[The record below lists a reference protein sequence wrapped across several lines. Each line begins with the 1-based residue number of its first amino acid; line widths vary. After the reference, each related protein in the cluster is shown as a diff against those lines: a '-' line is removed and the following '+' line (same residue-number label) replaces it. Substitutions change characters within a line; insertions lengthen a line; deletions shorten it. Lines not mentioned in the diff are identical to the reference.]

1 MKEKN
6 KKILFITLFITVAA
20 LMRLIPHPPNFVPIT
35 AIAIFAGVKLNNIK
49 IAYAIPISIMLIS
62 DLFIGFYSISL
73 FVYLAFILIITYS
86 SFIKKYSIK
95 NIILSSVMFFIITN
109 FGVWVLPGGYPNN
122 IEGLIL
128 CYTAAIPFFTNSII
142 ADLFFSAILYYGF
155 EQIEKRYLILK
166 S

>member
-6 KKILFITLFITVAA
+6 KKILFITLFIIVAA

-35 AIAIFAGVKLNNIK
+35 AIAIFAGVKFNNIK
-49 IAYAIPISIMLIS
+49 IAYTIPISIMLIS

-86 SFIKKYSIK
+86 SFIKKYSLK
-95 NIILSSVMFFIITN
+95 NIILSSVMFFVITN
-109 FGVWVLPGGYPNN
+109 FGVWLMGGYPKS
-122 IEGLIL
+122 IEGLVL
-128 CYTAAIPFFTNSII
+128 CYTMAIPFFTNSII

-155 EQIEKRYLILK
+155 EKIEKRYLILK

>member
-6 KKILFITLFITVAA
+6 KKILFITLFIIVAA

-86 SFIKKYSIK
+86 SFIKKYRIK
-95 NIILSSVMFFIITN
+95 NIILSSVIFFIITN
-109 FGVWVLPGGYPNN
+109 FGVWLMGGYPKS
-122 IEGLIL
+122 IEGLVL
-128 CYTAAIPFFTNSII
+128 CYTMAIPFFTNSII

>member
-6 KKILFITLFITVAA
+6 KKILFITLFIIVAA

-35 AIAIFAGVKLNNIK
+35 AIAIFAGVKFNNIK

-95 NIILSSVMFFIITN
+95 NIILSSVIFFIITN
-109 FGVWVLPGGYPNN
+109 FGVWLMGGYPKS
-122 IEGLIL
+122 IEGLVL
-128 CYTAAIPFFTNSII
+128 CYTMAIPFFTNSII

>member
-6 KKILFITLFITVAA
+6 KKILFITLFIIVVA

-35 AIAIFAGVKLNNIK
+35 AIAIFAGVRFNNI
-49 IAYAIPISIMLIS
+49 ILAYAVPISIMLIS
-62 DLFIGFYSISL
+62 DFFIGFSSISL
-73 FVYLAFILIITYS
+73 FVYLAFILITSYS
-86 SFIKKYSIK
+86 YFIKKSSIK
-95 NIILSSVMFFIITN
+95 NILLSSIIFFIITN

>member
-6 KKILFITLFITVAA
+6 KKILFITLFIIVAA

-35 AIAIFAGVKLNNIK
+35 AIAIFAGVKFNNIK

-86 SFIKKYSIK
+86 SFIKKYSLK
-95 NIILSSVMFFIITN
+95 NIILSSVMFFVITN
-109 FGVWVLPGGYPNN
+109 FGVWLMGGYPKS
-122 IEGLIL
+122 IEGLVL
-128 CYTAAIPFFTNSII
+128 CYTMAIPFFTNSII

-155 EQIEKRYLILK
+155 EKIEKRYLILK

>member
-6 KKILFITLFITVAA
+6 KKILFITLFIIVAA

-109 FGVWVLPGGYPNN
+109 FGVWLIGGYPKS
-122 IEGLIL
+122 IEGLAL
-128 CYTAAIPFFTNSII
+128 CYTMAIPFFTNSII

-155 EQIEKRYLILK
+155 EKIEKRYLILK

>member
-95 NIILSSVMFFIITN
+95 NIILSSVIFFIITN
-109 FGVWVLPGGYPNN
+109 FGVWLMGGYPKS
-122 IEGLIL
+122 IEGLVL
-128 CYTAAIPFFTNSII
+128 CYTMAIPFFTNSII

>member
-62 DLFIGFYSISL
+62 DLFIGFYTISL

-95 NIILSSVMFFIITN
+95 NIILSSVIFFIITN
-109 FGVWVLPGGYPNN
+109 FGVWLMGGYPKN
-122 IEGLIL
+122 IEGLVL
-128 CYTAAIPFFTNSII
+128 CYTMAIPFFTNSII

>member
-6 KKILFITLFITVAA
+6 KKILFITLFITVVA

-95 NIILSSVMFFIITN
+95 NIILSSVIFFIITN
-109 FGVWVLPGGYPNN
+109 FGVWLMGGYPKS
-122 IEGLIL
+122 IEGLVL
-128 CYTAAIPFFTNSII
+128 CYTMAIPFFTNSII

-155 EQIEKRYLILK
+155 EKIEKRYLILK

>member
-6 KKILFITLFITVAA
+6 KKILFITLFIIVAA

-35 AIAIFAGVKLNNIK
+35 AIAIFAGVKFNNIK

-86 SFIKKYSIK
+86 SFNKKYSIK

-109 FGVWVLPGGYPNN
+109 FGVWLMGGYPKN

-128 CYTAAIPFFTNSII
+128 CYTMAIPFFTNSLM

-155 EQIEKRYLILK
+155 EKIERKYLIFNK
-166 S
+166 

>member
-6 KKILFITLFITVAA
+6 KKILFITLFIIVAA

-35 AIAIFAGVKLNNIK
+35 AIAIFAGVKFNNIK

-109 FGVWVLPGGYPNN
+109 FGVWLMGGYPKSV
-122 IEGLIL
+122 EGLVL
-128 CYTAAIPFFTNSII
+128 CYTMAIPFFTNSII

-155 EQIEKRYLILK
+155 EKIEKRYLILK

>member
-6 KKILFITLFITVAA
+6 KKILFITLFIIVAA

-35 AIAIFAGVKLNNIK
+35 AIAIFAGVKFNNIK

-86 SFIKKYSIK
+86 SLIKKYSLK
-95 NIILSSVMFFIITN
+95 NIILSSVMFFVITN
-109 FGVWVLPGGYPNN
+109 FGVWLMGGYPKS
-122 IEGLIL
+122 IEGLVL
-128 CYTAAIPFFTNSII
+128 CYTMAIPFFTNSII

-155 EQIEKRYLILK
+155 EKIEKRYLILK

>member
-109 FGVWVLPGGYPNN
+109 FGVWLMGGYPKS
-122 IEGLIL
+122 IEGLVL
-128 CYTAAIPFFTNSII
+128 CYTMAIPFFTNSII

>member
-6 KKILFITLFITVAA
+6 KKILFITLFIIVAA

-35 AIAIFAGVKLNNIK
+35 AIAIFAGVKFNNIK

-73 FVYLAFILIITYS
+73 FVYLAFILIITYN
-86 SFIKKYSIK
+86 SFIKKYSLK
-95 NIILSSVMFFIITN
+95 NIILSSVMFFVITN
-109 FGVWVLPGGYPNN
+109 FGVWLMGGYPKS
-122 IEGLIL
+122 IEGLVL
-128 CYTAAIPFFTNSII
+128 CYTMAIPFFTNSII

-155 EQIEKRYLILK
+155 EKIEKRYLILK

>member
-62 DLFIGFYSISL
+62 DLFIGFYTISL

-95 NIILSSVMFFIITN
+95 NIILSSVIFFIITN
-109 FGVWVLPGGYPNN
+109 FGVWLMGGYPKS
-122 IEGLIL
+122 IEGLVL
-128 CYTAAIPFFTNSII
+128 CYTMAIPFFTNSII

>member
-1 MKEKN
+1 MKKKN
-6 KKILFITLFITVAA
+6 KKILFITLFIIVAA

-35 AIAIFAGVKLNNIK
+35 AIAIFAGVKFNNIK

-86 SFIKKYSIK
+86 SFNKKYSIK

-109 FGVWVLPGGYPNN
+109 FGVWLMGGYPKSV
-122 IEGLIL
+122 EGLVL
-128 CYTAAIPFFTNSII
+128 CYTMAIPFFTNSII

>member
-1 MKEKN
+1 
-6 KKILFITLFITVAA
+6 
-20 LMRLIPHPPNFVPIT
+20 MRLIPHPPNFVPIT
-35 AIAIFAGVKLNNIK
+35 AIAIFAGVKFNNIK

-86 SFIKKYSIK
+86 SFNKKYSIK

-109 FGVWVLPGGYPNN
+109 FGVWLMGGYPKSV
-122 IEGLIL
+122 EGLVL
-128 CYTAAIPFFTNSII
+128 CYTMAIPFFTNSII

-155 EQIEKRYLILK
+155 EKIEKRYLILN

>member
-35 AIAIFAGVKLNNIK
+35 AIAIFAGVKFNNIK

-62 DLFIGFYSISL
+62 DLFIGFYTISL

-95 NIILSSVMFFIITN
+95 NIILSSVIFFIITN
-109 FGVWVLPGGYPNN
+109 FGVWLMGGYPKS
-122 IEGLIL
+122 IEGLVL
-128 CYTAAIPFFTNSII
+128 CYTMAIPFFTNSII

>member
-86 SFIKKYSIK
+86 SFIKKYRIK
-95 NIILSSVMFFIITN
+95 NIILSSVIFFIITN
-109 FGVWVLPGGYPNN
+109 FGVWLMGGYPKS
-122 IEGLIL
+122 IEGLVL
-128 CYTAAIPFFTNSII
+128 CYTMAIPFFTNSII

>member
-6 KKILFITLFITVAA
+6 KKILFITLFIIVAA

-35 AIAIFAGVKLNNIK
+35 AIAIFAGVKFNNIK

-109 FGVWVLPGGYPNN
+109 FGVWLMGGYPKS
-122 IEGLIL
+122 IEGLVL
-128 CYTAAIPFFTNSII
+128 CYTMAIPFFTNSII

>member
-6 KKILFITLFITVAA
+6 KKILFITLFIIVAA

-35 AIAIFAGVKLNNIK
+35 AIAIFAGVKFNNIK

-95 NIILSSVMFFIITN
+95 NIILSSVIFFIITN
-109 FGVWVLPGGYPNN
+109 FGVWLMGGYPKS
-122 IEGLIL
+122 IEGLLL
-128 CYTAAIPFFTNSII
+128 CYTMAIPFFTNSII

>member
-35 AIAIFAGVKLNNIK
+35 AIAIFAGVKFNNIK

-109 FGVWVLPGGYPNN
+109 FGVWLMGGYPKS
-122 IEGLIL
+122 IEGLVL
-128 CYTAAIPFFTNSII
+128 CYTMAIPFFTNSII

>member
-6 KKILFITLFITVAA
+6 KKILFITLFIIVVA

-35 AIAIFAGVKLNNIK
+35 AIAIFAGVRFNNI
-49 IAYAIPISIMLIS
+49 ILAYAVPISIMLIS
-62 DLFIGFYSISL
+62 DFFIGFSSISL
-73 FVYLAFILIITYS
+73 FVYLAFILITTYS
-86 SFIKKYSIK
+86 YIFKKYSIK
-95 NIILSSVMFFIITN
+95 NILLSSLIFFVITN
-109 FGVWVLPGGYPNN
+109 FGVWLIGGYPKN

-128 CYTAAIPFFTNSII
+128 CYTMAIPFFTNSLM

>member
-6 KKILFITLFITVAA
+6 KKILFITLFIIVAA

-35 AIAIFAGVKLNNIK
+35 AIAIFAGVKFNNIK
-49 IAYAIPISIMLIS
+49 IAYTIPISIMLIS

-86 SFIKKYSIK
+86 SFIKKYSLK
-95 NIILSSVMFFIITN
+95 NIILSSVMFFVITN
-109 FGVWVLPGGYPNN
+109 FGVWLMGGYPKS
-122 IEGLIL
+122 IEGLVL
-128 CYTAAIPFFTNSII
+128 CYTMAIPFFTNSII

>member
-86 SFIKKYSIK
+86 SFNKKYSIK

-109 FGVWVLPGGYPNN
+109 FGVWLMGGYPKSV
-122 IEGLIL
+122 EGLVL
-128 CYTAAIPFFTNSII
+128 CYTMAIPFFTNSII

-155 EQIEKRYLILK
+155 EKIEKRYLILN

>member
-35 AIAIFAGVKLNNIK
+35 AIAIFAGVKFNNIK

-95 NIILSSVMFFIITN
+95 NIILSSVIFFIITN
-109 FGVWVLPGGYPNN
+109 FGVWLMGGYPKS
-122 IEGLIL
+122 IEGLVL
-128 CYTAAIPFFTNSII
+128 CYTMAIPFFTNSII

>member
-6 KKILFITLFITVAA
+6 KKILFITLFIIVAA

-95 NIILSSVMFFIITN
+95 NIILSSVIFFIITN
-109 FGVWVLPGGYPNN
+109 FGVWLMGGYPKS
-122 IEGLIL
+122 IEGLVL
-128 CYTAAIPFFTNSII
+128 CYTMAIPFFTNSII

>member
-109 FGVWVLPGGYPNN
+109 FGVWLMGGYPKN
-122 IEGLIL
+122 IEGLVL
-128 CYTAAIPFFTNSII
+128 CYTMAIPFFTNSII

>member
-6 KKILFITLFITVAA
+6 KKILFITLFIIVAA

-35 AIAIFAGVKLNNIK
+35 AIAIFAGVKFNNIK
-49 IAYAIPISIMLIS
+49 IAYTIPISIMLIS

-73 FVYLAFILIITYS
+73 FVYLAFILIITYN
-86 SFIKKYSIK
+86 SFIKKYSLK
-95 NIILSSVMFFIITN
+95 NIILSSVMFFVITN
-109 FGVWVLPGGYPNN
+109 FGVWLMGGYPKS
-122 IEGLIL
+122 IEGLVL
-128 CYTAAIPFFTNSII
+128 CYTMAIPFFTNSII

-155 EQIEKRYLILK
+155 EKIEKRYLILK

>member
-35 AIAIFAGVKLNNIK
+35 AIAIFAGVKFNNIK
-49 IAYAIPISIMLIS
+49 IAYTIPISIMLIS

-86 SFIKKYSIK
+86 SFIKKYSLK
-95 NIILSSVMFFIITN
+95 NIILSSVMFFVITN
-109 FGVWVLPGGYPNN
+109 FGVWLMGGYPKS
-122 IEGLIL
+122 IEGLVL
-128 CYTAAIPFFTNSII
+128 CYTMAIPFFTNSII

-155 EQIEKRYLILK
+155 EKIEKRYLILK